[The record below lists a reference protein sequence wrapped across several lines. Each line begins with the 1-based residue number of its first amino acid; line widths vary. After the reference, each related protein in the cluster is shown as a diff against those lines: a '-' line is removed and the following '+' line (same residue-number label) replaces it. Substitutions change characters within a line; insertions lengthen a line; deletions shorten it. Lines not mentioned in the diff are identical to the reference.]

1 MKLSTEIAVGVGLP
15 IILLGGLVAWC
26 SIRAAAPIK
35 TAVEIID
42 GCEYLRYPA
51 YYHSAITHK
60 GNCKNH

>member
-1 MKLSTEIAVGVGLP
+1 MKLATEIAVCAGLP
-15 IILLGGLVAWC
+15 IILLVCLVAWW
-26 SIRAAAPIK
+26 SIHAATPVK
-35 TAVEIID
+35 TTVEIID